1 MSIFSNVFIRK
12 PKSSA
17 FNLSHERKLSANMG
31 DLVPVLVQE
40 VLPGDKFK
48 LRMENLVRFQAL
60 KSPMMHRVDV
70 STFFFFVPNRLL
82 WNEWEDFITGGEDGT
97 SNPVF
102 PQLHIQDD
110 SIHKAPV
117 GGILDHLGL
126 PVQQFGGSTDLK
138 INALPLRAYYL
149 IWNEYFR
156 DQNISNPI
164 PIDKGSGIKDLN
176 DVIVQDGK
184 CLRRAW
190 QKDYFTSALPW
201 AQRGATVS
209 LNTFADNPRIGRLVN
224 GNVQPVNA
232 VRSSQD
238 PDQGILVDTTSDP
251 FDNVPGQ
258 PLVVDSQ
265 ANVTSINELCRAYRD

>member
-1 MSIFSNVFIRK
+1 MSIFSNVFVRK

-40 VLPGDKFK
+40 VLPSDKFK

-70 STFFFFVPNRLL
+70 STFFFFVPYRLL

-102 PQLHIQDD
+102 PQIHIEDD
-110 SIHKAPV
+110 ELDKAPV

-126 PVQQFGGSTDLK
+126 PVQQFSGGTNLK

-164 PIDKGSGIKDLN
+164 PIDKGSGIKNLSQ
-176 DVIVQDGK
+176 VFVQDGK

-190 QKDYFTSALPW
+190 QKDYFTSAQGS
-201 AQRGATVS
+201 A
-209 LNTFADNPRIGRLVN
+209 LVK
-224 GNVQPVNA
+224 
-232 VRSSQD
+232 
-238 PDQGILVDTTSDP
+238 
-251 FDNVPGQ
+251 
-258 PLVVDSQ
+258 
-265 ANVTSINELCRAYRD
+265 